1 MADAVHLPVPL
12 SLANEAE
19 VRPVWQVLL
28 DNGLPLTILFIFL
41 VAVIGLLLK
50 ARRKDKCLKLFN
62 GDHATLLG
70 RDGAC
75 TWGDARVYSQGLE
88 LAFDR
93 PHVTRL
99 GLTKAS
105 ALVYPA
111 VLEGSY
117 ALCRVEAG
125 LSDRECARRRRQV
138 RRSFRPGIIR
148 RTLRTL
154 RNLLNT
160 LRDAFS
166 QAMNAIIGALA
177 KSRPGDS
184 VLAKQQSGVTD
195 IGQTILGAAGN
206 AYEPMLEAHIGRP
219 VVLEMLRDVEAVG
232 VGGAGGAFELEG
244 YLVDYTEK
252 WVAVFNVEHKETET
266 FTLEASEDIERG
278 PAKLVFTETDV
289 TVTCTGPKTLVVHGC
304 TTKGERRDVRAV
316 LLPGCSLSR
325 RRAPGE
331 GVTFELASTQRF
343 DMVAPRALAKV
354 YFGADRRD
362 RPD

>member
-1 MADAVHLPVPL
+1 MEDAGLRLVSL
-12 SLANEAE
+12 SLGNQAEA
-19 VRPVWQVLL
+19 RPFWQVLL

-70 RDGAC
+70 RDGAS

-88 LAFDR
+88 LTFDR
-93 PHVTRL
+93 PHTTRL

-105 ALVYPA
+105 ALFYPP
-111 VLEGSY
+111 VLEGAY

-125 LSDRECARRRRQV
+125 LSGQECARRRRQV
-138 RRSFRPGIIR
+138 RRSFRPGVIR
-148 RTLRTL
+148 RTLRSI

-184 VLAKQQSGVTD
+184 VLAKEQGGVTS
-195 IGQTILGAAGN
+195 IGQTLLGAAGN

-219 VVLEMLRDVEAVG
+219 VVLEIKREADATKGAVG
-232 VGGAGGAFELEG
+232 VFEVEG
-244 YLVDYTEK
+244 YLVDYSDK
-252 WVAVFNVEHKETET
+252 WVAVFNVEHEEAEA
-266 FTLEASEDIERG
+266 FTLEGSEDVERG
-278 PAKLVFTETDV
+278 PAKLVFNGLDV
-289 TVTCTGPKTLVVHGC
+289 KLVCSGPNALVVHAYTARGQ
-304 TTKGERRDVRAV
+304 RREMRCV
-316 LLPGCSLSR
+316 LLPGCAVTR
-325 RRAPGE
+325 RRDGDEA
-331 GVTFELASTQRF
+331 VRFELASTQRF
-343 DMVAPRALAKV
+343 DVVAPRALATIH
-354 YFGADRRD
+354 FGADGGGL
-362 RPD
+362 PK

>member
-1 MADAVHLPVPL
+1 MADAVRLRVPL
-12 SLANEAE
+12 SLANESDL
-19 VRPVWQVLL
+19 RPFWQVLL

-88 LAFDR
+88 LTFDR
-93 PHVTRL
+93 PHETRL

-125 LSDRECARRRRQV
+125 LSAEECARRRRQV
-138 RRSFRPGIIR
+138 RRSFRPGLIR

-184 VLAKQQSGVTD
+184 VLAKEQTGVTS
-195 IGQTILGAAGN
+195 IGQTLLGAAGN

-219 VVLEMLRDVEAVG
+219 VVLEMQREADAAKPVY
-232 VGGAGGAFELEG
+232 EIEG

-252 WVAVFNVEHKETET
+252 WVAVFNVEHDEAEA
-266 FTLEASEDIERG
+266 FTLDVSEDTEQG
-278 PAKLVFTETDV
+278 PARLVFSETDV
-289 TVTCTGPKTLVVHGC
+289 VVTCVGPNALVVHRYTIDG
-304 TTKGERRDVRAV
+304 KSRDMRVV

-325 RRAPGE
+325 RLGGAASVR
-331 GVTFELASTQRF
+331 FELASTQRF
-343 DMVAPRALAKV
+343 DVVVPRSLAKV
-354 YFGADRRD
+354 YFGADRGE